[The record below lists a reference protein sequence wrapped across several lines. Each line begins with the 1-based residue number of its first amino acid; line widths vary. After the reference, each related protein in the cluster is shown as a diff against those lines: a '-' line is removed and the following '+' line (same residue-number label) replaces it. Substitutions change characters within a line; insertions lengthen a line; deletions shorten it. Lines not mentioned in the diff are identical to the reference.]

1 VTAVGLVLAA
11 LAMAAGTCIQGAIGF
26 GTNLVAA
33 PILAL
38 IDPDFVPVP
47 VIISSALFNVL
58 VARRDRGHDPW
69 NTVRWPIVGLVPA
82 SVIGA
87 AAVATI
93 DKRGLSILIGEL
105 VLIGVGLSISGLH
118 PRHSKPNLV
127 VAGAASGFMGT
138 TTGIGGPPMAL
149 LFQRHRGPD
158 LRASLARF
166 FGIGSLVSI
175 IPLLLLGQVEWADL
189 GRAAVLIPGGL
200 VGFFLSTH
208 VARRLDHGYIR
219 HAVLAIS
226 ATSAFV
232 ILIRALT

>member
-1 VTAVGLVLAA
+1 MSALGLALAA
-11 LAMAAGTCIQGAIGF
+11 LAMAAGTCIQGALGF

-38 IDPDFVPVP
+38 IDPALVPVP
-47 VIISSALFNVL
+47 VIIASALFNFL
-58 VARRDRGHDPW
+58 VAERDRGHHPW
-69 NTVRWPIVGLVPA
+69 QVIRWPIVGLVPA
-82 SVIGA
+82 SVVGA
-87 AAVATI
+87 FAVATI
-93 DKRGLSILIGEL
+93 DKRGLSILFGLL

-118 PRHSKPNLV
+118 PRHSTPNLV

-149 LFQRHRGPD
+149 MFQKHRGPD

-166 FGIGSLVSI
+166 FGIGSVVSI
-175 IPLLLLGQVEWADL
+175 IPLLILGQVHLADL

-200 VGFFLSTH
+200 VGFVLSKH
-208 VARRLDHGYIR
+208 VAQRLDHGYIR

-226 ATSAFV
+226 GTSALIV
-232 ILIRALT
+232 LIRALV